1 MTNGLRTMFHYTS
14 MQGHMGIL
22 KSKQIWPSLRANN
35 PKDARYGEGQYV
47 SDIVPGSKRP
57 GQLSMIFLRIPWAGR
72 RFTHYVGLNVRG
84 LEVIYGRPNVFL
96 IRNALPLDISGR
108 LVSHGMH

>member
-1 MTNGLRTMFHYTS
+1 MAKGSRTMFHYTS
-14 MQGHMGIL
+14 MEGHIGIL
-22 KSKQIWPSLRANN
+22 KTKRIWPSLKANN

-57 GQLSMIFLRIPWAGR
+57 GQLSMIFLRIPWAGK
-72 RFTHYVGLNVRG
+72 RFTHFVGINVRG

-96 IRNALPLDISGR
+96 IKNTSSLDVSGR
-108 LVSHGMH
+108 LVSQGVN